1 MADLLN
7 ITTPVSPKNYD
18 FSPKNNNQQLQTD
31 QVFNLGDT
39 TKVQKSTERGQE
51 YTNQD
56 NKDGT
61 TLHVDIS
68 PTKDP
73 AAGINILRSIIGE
86 DTVAALRDSPG
97 LGAVLNKVTEFAN
110 EVMLAPANVAGDM
123 TAQEKQS
130 TAFSD
135 PIWGNMKNLLMSTGS
150 NEIGEAVLQ
159 FTKAAA
165 DASARDSIVASV
177 AENLRF
183 LAQTAAPT
191 RSLAQRLADLADGLT
206 KDNFTELKGDM
217 FALLDELRGSLL
229 MNDKTENLI
238 SLAIYNISRFNGST
252 TALGESFNAIL
263 DMTQNQEQAD
273 KLRDMFMSYIENA
286 DLPTDIKL
294 ASLNSIVKGSV
305 SPFSSLSLLAEKV
318 GAALNES
325 QVPIE
330 YISARAQEIPSD
342 GGLESLRELFSTML
356 PGTMSGALNSI
367 LKSYDSTGNVAS
379 LIDRLSIMINSV
391 DDMGKKT
398 LLADKTNQILANLP
412 FLEKDVSF
420 ASDSILNQQSL
431 ILLSQN
437 VGSKL
442 NESLANV
449 TPAQLSAM
457 LSTIETQSG
466 SASIRAVFESIIPQD
481 QLGDFNL
488 LLRSFNATGDLN
500 KLIDNLSIALN
511 SVDNMDKKIILAQCV
526 NQTLGNLTAADGVRY
541 KPPTSMENLMDFLS
555 KNIND
560 SSLKS
565 LSSMSRADIMQGF
578 LSTPG
583 ALTPLLHFL
592 VPINDNGFKAFGEL
606 WVDPDA
612 EDKTAAGEE
621 ARQMFLCFDIEDMG
635 YFELELRSHGN
646 KLNVNLLC
654 PSGTENIFRPVRDFI
669 PKIASANG
677 YQAENTVVG
686 TVVKRRDLTQVFPKL
701 QDRRNGLNVKI

>member
-1 MADLLN
+1 MSELLN
-7 ITTPVSPKNYD
+7 ITTPVAPKNYD
-18 FSPKNNNQQLQTD
+18 FSPKNNLQQTQTD

-39 TKVQKSTERGQE
+39 TKVQKSTERDQE
-51 YTNQD
+51 YANQD

-61 TLHVDIS
+61 TLNVDIS

-73 AAGINILRSIIGE
+73 AAGINVLRSIIGE
-86 DTVAALRDSPG
+86 ETVLALRDSG
-97 LGAVLNKVTEFAN
+97 NADILNKVTEFAN
-110 EVMLAPANVAGDM
+110 EVMLNPSNVSGDM
-123 TAQEKQS
+123 IEQEKQS

-135 PIWGNMKNLLMSTGS
+135 PIWSNMKNILMNTSS
-150 NEIGEAVLQ
+150 SDVGEAVLQ

-165 DASARDSIVASV
+165 DASSRDSIVESV

-183 LAQTAAPT
+183 LAATAAPT
-191 RSLAQRLADLADGLT
+191 RSLAQRLSDLADGLT
-206 KDNFTELKGDM
+206 KDNFIELKSDM
-217 FALLDELRGSLL
+217 LAMLNELRSSLL

-263 DMTQNQEQAD
+263 DMTSNQEQAEA
-273 KLRDMFMSYIENA
+273 LRQLFMNYIENA

-294 ASLNSIVKGSV
+294 ASLNSIVQGSV
-305 SPFSSLSLLAEKV
+305 SPFSSLSLLSEKV

-325 QVPIE
+325 TVPAAYLE
-330 YISARAQEIPSD
+330 QNMQNIPSD
-342 GGLESLRELFSTML
+342 GGLDSLRELFSLML
-356 PGTMSGALNSI
+356 PGTMNGALNSI

-391 DDMGKKT
+391 DDMEKKT
-398 LLADKTNQILANLP
+398 MLAGKTNEILANLP

-431 ILLSQN
+431 ILLSQKLGAN
-437 VGSKL
+437 L
-442 NESLANV
+442 NESLATV
-449 TPAQLSAM
+449 TPSQLSAM
-457 LSTIETQSG
+457 LSTIETQFG
-466 SASIRAVFESIIPQD
+466 SASIRAVFAAILPSNSLNE
-481 QLGDFNL
+481 LNL
-488 LLRSFNATGDLN
+488 ILRSFNASGDLN

-511 SVDNMDKKIILAQCV
+511 SVNDMDKKIILAQSI
-526 NQTLGNLTAADGVRY
+526 NQMLGNLTSADGIKY

-565 LSSMSRADIMQGF
+565 LSSMSRSDIMQGF

-583 ALTPLLHFL
+583 AMTPLLHFL

-612 EDKTAAGEE
+612 EGKTTGEDS
-621 ARQMFLCFDIEDMG
+621 RHMFLCFEIEDMG
-635 YFELELRSHGN
+635 YFELEIQSYGK
-646 KLNVNLLC
+646 KLNVSLLC
-654 PSGTENIFRPVRDFI
+654 PSGTESLFKPLRDSI

-677 YQAENTVVG
+677 YSAENTSIG
-686 TVVKRRDLTQVFPKL
+686 TVIKRRDLTQVFPKI
-701 QDRRNGLNVKI
+701 REKRSGLNVKI